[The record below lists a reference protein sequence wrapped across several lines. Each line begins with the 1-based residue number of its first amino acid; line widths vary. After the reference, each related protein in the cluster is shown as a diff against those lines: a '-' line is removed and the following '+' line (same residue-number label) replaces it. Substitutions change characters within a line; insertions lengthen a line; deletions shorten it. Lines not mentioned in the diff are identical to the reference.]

1 MGLFN
6 FVLGLKDVEVKG
18 QTKVGT
24 LKKDFKESF
33 GTEIRIYKTL
43 NTGKGSR
50 KADDKTT
57 LAKICSEGKKVS
69 DVTIKKSHTVGDIED
84 QFKNQMGIG
93 IQIMGPVGEKFAPND
108 MRLKDIVKKMAP
120 S

>member
-1 MGLFN
+1 MGLFK

-24 LKKDFKESF
+24 LKKDFKDSF
-33 GTEIRIYKTL
+33 GTEIRIYKST
-43 NTGKGSR
+43 NTGKGSK
-50 KADDKTT
+50 KADDKST
-57 LAKICSEGKKVS
+57 LASICDKDKKVTS
-69 DVTIKKSHTVGDIED
+69 VTIKKSHTVGDIED